1 MVMSI
6 DALFGL
12 PRKKSAGISHRD
24 AIHGDLYFGRQ
35 ERVDEHVA
43 LASQRHKKEP
53 NSVCT
58 IA

>member
-1 MVMSI
+1 MSI

-24 AIHGDLYFGRQ
+24 AIHGDLYFGKQ
-35 ERVDEHVA
+35 ETVDEHVA
-43 LASQRHKKEP
+43 MASQKQKKEP
-53 NSVCT
+53 TSVCT